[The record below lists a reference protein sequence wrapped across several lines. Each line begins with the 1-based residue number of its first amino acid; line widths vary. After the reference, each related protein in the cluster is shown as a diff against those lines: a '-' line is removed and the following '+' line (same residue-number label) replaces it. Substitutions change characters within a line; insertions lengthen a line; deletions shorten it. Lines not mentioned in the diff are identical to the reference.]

1 MAFCYL
7 LDDCPRMAR
16 GCQVSTPP
24 EFTATLTGPPGE
36 WAHAPDLKPDWSSL
50 RTRSTHVR
58 QVMDSAALMRG
69 VDEYGRFRAE
79 PRPERDMHPVPVAM
93 QAEAA
98 RRQARI
104 LYSGT
109 GRRTFRPDI

>member
-1 MAFCYL
+1 
-7 LDDCPRMAR
+7 
-16 GCQVSTPP
+16 
-24 EFTATLTGPPGE
+24 
-36 WAHAPDLKPDWSSL
+36 
-50 RTRSTHVR
+50 VR
-58 QVMDSAALMRG
+58 QVVDSAAFMRG

-79 PRPERDMHPVPVAM
+79 LRPERGMDPVPIAM

-109 GRRTFRPDI
+109 GRRIFRPDI